1 MKKNY
6 TQLILL
12 LAGIFNLL
20 ATGCA
25 SSDTPAQL
33 ENNNFSFYIKMPDP
47 ITVETKADIGTKEEP
62 ITVNDVWILQYL
74 ANDNSLFRCLYI
86 DNQSNQITSESS
98 NYLVK
103 IQTPET
109 EDQKFSDVESRF
121 YIIVNG
127 GAELLNDFKGDALVT
142 TNRSEDALKKIMT
155 YIDYKYQATNTTP
168 PGLLTAGP
176 IIYKPTAT
184 SADAETAPTK
194 ADENT
199 GGGSETGTNDGGTN
213 EGGTNDGSNGE
224 EIPAVST
231 DKVVFISRMYRA
243 YAKVKVNIN
252 FQADEKFPN
261 SSFTVTEC
269 TVNNLPSWG
278 SSDNKKIALYTPTNI
293 VGGYPNVEGF
303 ESLTNTYNASNPS
316 FSFYM
321 PENLRGIGKS
331 TSFEDKNKTENGPGR
346 SLEGCTF
353 LTVKG
358 NYIYD
363 STKPSQDPIKV
374 EYTFYLGGNLTN
386 DYNIDRDHLYNLTL
400 NLKGANSADWRVKIT
415 DGNVAVFDE
424 VTEINNKVDF

>member
-47 ITVETKADIGTKEEP
+47 ITVETKADIGTADEP

-86 DNQSNQITSESS
+86 DNQSNQITSESG

-103 IQTPET
+103 IQTPDTSE
-109 EDQKFSDVESRF
+109 EKFSDVESRF

-127 GAELLNDFKGDALVT
+127 GVNLLNGFNGGVDE
-142 TNRSEDALKKIMT
+142 SEEALKKIMT
-155 YIDYKYQATNTTP
+155 FIDYNYQSKNP

-176 IIYKPTAT
+176 IAYKPTTT
-184 SADAETAPTK
+184 STDAETDPTK

-213 EGGTNDGSNGE
+213 EE
-224 EIPAVST
+224 ENPAAST

-261 SSFTVTEC
+261 SSFTVMEC
-269 TVNNLPSWG
+269 TVTNLPSWG
-278 SSDNKKIALYTPTNI
+278 SSSDKTIALYTPTTTA
-293 VGGYPNVEGF
+293 GGYPEVKGF
-303 ESLTNTYNASNPS
+303 ETLTLSYGNETNPS

-321 PENLRGIGKS
+321 PENLRGIGQG
-331 TSFEDKNKTENGPGR
+331 TSFEDKNKSGNGPGTSG
-346 SLEGCTF
+346 SLEGCTY

-358 NYIYD
+358 EYRYERTQN
-363 STKPSQDPIKV
+363 PIKV

-386 DYNIDRDHLYNLTL
+386 DYNIERDHLYNLTL

>member
-20 ATGCA
+20 ATGCT

-47 ITVETKADIGTKEEP
+47 ITVETKADIGTADEP

-74 ANDNSLFRCLYI
+74 ANGTLSQCLYI
-86 DNQSNQITSESS
+86 DDKYKITSEDN

-103 IQTPET
+103 IQTPDTPDER
-109 EDQKFSDVESRF
+109 FSDVESRF

-127 GAELLNDFKGDALVT
+127 GAGLLNDFKADAVG
-142 TNRSEDALKKIMT
+142 TNKSEDALKKIMT
-155 YIDYKYQATNTTP
+155 YIDYNYLTTNTTP

-176 IIYKPTAT
+176 IAYKPTTT
-184 SADAETAPTK
+184 STDAETYPTK
-194 ADENT
+194 ADEGT
-199 GGGSETGTNDGGTN
+199 GGGSETGTNEGGTN
-213 EGGTNDGSNGE
+213 EGSNGE
-224 EIPAVST
+224 ENPAAST

-243 YAKVKVNIN
+243 YAKVKVDIN

-278 SSDNKKIALYTPTNI
+278 SAENNTIALYTPAITDA
-293 VGGYPNVEGF
+293 GYPTTDKVT
-303 ESLTNTYNASNPS
+303 ESLKFTSSNSS

-363 STKPSQDPIKV
+363 STKPSQNPIKV

-386 DYNIDRDHLYNLTL
+386 DYNIERDHLYNLTL

>member
-20 ATGCA
+20 ATGCT
-25 SSDTPAQL
+25 SSDTPAQP

-47 ITVETKADIGTKEEP
+47 ITVETKADIGTADEP

-86 DNQSNQITSESS
+86 DNQSNQITSEGG

-127 GAELLNDFKGDALVT
+127 GTGLLDDFKADAVGT
-142 TNRSEDALKKIMT
+142 DKSEDALKKIMT
-155 YIDYKYQATNTTP
+155 FIDYKYQATNSIP

-176 IIYKPTAT
+176 IIYKPTTT
-184 SADAETAPTK
+184 STDADTDSTK

-224 EIPAVST
+224 EAPAVST

-243 YAKVKVNIN
+243 YAKVKVNIK
-252 FQADEKFPN
+252 FTADAKFPN

-293 VGGYPNVEGF
+293 EGGYPDVEGF
-303 ESLTNTYNASNPS
+303 ESLTKTYNESNPS

-321 PENLRGIGKS
+321 PENLRGTGKS
-331 TSFEDKNKTENGPGR
+331 TSFEDKNKSGNGPGTSG
-346 SLEGCTF
+346 SLEGCTY

-358 NYIYD
+358 EYRYER
-363 STKPSQDPIKV
+363 TQDPIKV

-386 DYNIDRDHLYNLTL
+386 DYNIERDHLYNLTL

>member
-20 ATGCA
+20 ATGCT
-25 SSDTPAQL
+25 SSDTPAQP

-47 ITVETKADIGTKEEP
+47 ITVETKADIGTQDEP

-86 DNQSNQITSESS
+86 DQSNQITSEGG

-103 IQTPET
+103 IQTPDTPE
-109 EDQKFSDVESRF
+109 EKFSDVESRF

-127 GAELLNDFKGDALVT
+127 GVNLLNGFNGGVDE
-142 TNRSEDALKKIMT
+142 SEEALKKIMT
-155 YIDYKYQATNTTP
+155 FIDYNYQSKNP

-176 IIYKPTAT
+176 IAYKPTTT
-184 SADAETAPTK
+184 STDAETDPTK
-194 ADENT
+194 ADEGT

-224 EIPAVST
+224 ETPAAST

-261 SSFTVTEC
+261 SSFNVTEC

-293 VGGYPNVEGF
+293 MGGYPNVEGF

-321 PENLRGIGKS
+321 PENLRGTGKS
-331 TSFEDKNKTENGPGR
+331 TSFEDKNKSGNGPGTSG
-346 SLEGCTF
+346 SLEGCTY

-358 NYIYD
+358 EYRYER
-363 STKPSQDPIKV
+363 TQDPIKV

-386 DYNIDRDHLYNLTL
+386 DYNIERDHLYNLTL

>member
-25 SSDTPAQL
+25 SSDTPAQP

-47 ITVETKADIGTKEEP
+47 ITVETKADIGTADEP

-74 ANDNSLFRCLYI
+74 ANGTLSQCLYI
-86 DNQSNQITSESS
+86 ADNDKITSEDN

-103 IQTPET
+103 IQTPEN

-127 GAELLNDFKGDALVT
+127 GAGLLNDFKADAVG
-142 TNRSEDALKKIMT
+142 TNKSEDALKKIMT
-155 YIDYKYQATNTTP
+155 YIDYNYQATNSTP

-184 SADAETAPTK
+184 SADAETALTK

-213 EGGTNDGSNGE
+213 DGSNGE
-224 EIPAVST
+224 ETPAVST

-293 VGGYPNVEGF
+293 MGGYPNVEGF

-321 PENLRGIGKS
+321 PENLRGTGKS
-331 TSFEDKNKTENGPGR
+331 TSFEDKNKSGNGPGTSG
-346 SLEGCTF
+346 SLEGCTY

-358 NYIYD
+358 EYRYER
-363 STKPSQDPIKV
+363 TQDPIKV

-386 DYNIDRDHLYNLTL
+386 DYNIERDHLYNLTL

>member
-20 ATGCA
+20 ATGCT
-25 SSDTPAQL
+25 STDTPAQPT
-33 ENNNFSFYIKMPDP
+33 NNNFSFYIKMPDP

-74 ANDNSLFRCLYI
+74 NDNSLFRCLYI
-86 DNQSNQITSESS
+86 NNTDQIT
-98 NYLVK
+98 NHGDYLVK

-127 GAELLNDFKGDALVT
+127 GAELLNDFKADAT
-142 TNRSEDALKKIMT
+142 GKNKSEDALKKIMT
-155 YIDYKYQATNTTP
+155 YIDYKYQATNSIP

-176 IIYKPTAT
+176 IVYKPTTT
-184 SADAETAPTK
+184 SADAETEPTK

-199 GGGSETGTNDGGTN
+199 GGGSETGKNEGGTN
-213 EGGTNDGSNGE
+213 EGGTNEGSNGE
-224 EIPAVST
+224 ETPAVST

-252 FQADEKFPN
+252 FKADEKFPN

-269 TVNNLPSWG
+269 TVTNLPSWG
-278 SSDNKKIALYTPTNI
+278 SSSDKTIALYTPATTAD
-293 VGGYPNVEGF
+293 GYPAIEKVTG
-303 ESLTNTYNASNPS
+303 SLTFKSTDIIDSS

-331 TSFEDKNKTENGPGR
+331 TSFGDKNKPGNGPGMSG
-346 SLEGCTF
+346 SLEGCTY

-358 NYIYD
+358 DYIYD

-374 EYTFYLGGNLTN
+374 EYTFYLGGNLIN
-386 DYNIDRDHLYNLTL
+386 DYNIERDHLYNLTL

-424 VTEINNKVDF
+424 VTEINNEVDF

>member
-20 ATGCA
+20 ATGCT
-25 SSDTPAQL
+25 SSDTPAQPA
-33 ENNNFSFYIKMPDP
+33 NNNFSFYIKMPDP
-47 ITVETKADIGTKEEP
+47 ITVETKADIGTADEP

-74 ANDNSLFRCLYI
+74 ANGTLSQCLYI
-86 DNQSNQITSESS
+86 DDKYKITSEDN

-103 IQTPET
+103 IQTPDTPDER
-109 EDQKFSDVESRF
+109 FSDVESRF

-127 GAELLNDFKGDALVT
+127 GAGLLNDFKAEAVVT
-142 TNRSEDALKKIMT
+142 DKTEAALKKIMT
-155 YIDYKYQATNTTP
+155 YIDYNYLTTNTTP

-176 IIYKPTAT
+176 IAYKPTTT
-184 SADAETAPTK
+184 STDAETYPTK
-194 ADENT
+194 ADEGT
-199 GGGSETGTNDGGTN
+199 GGGSETGTNEGGTN
-213 EGGTNDGSNGE
+213 EGSNGE
-224 EIPAVST
+224 ENPAAST

-243 YAKVKVNIN
+243 YAKVKVDIN

-278 SSDNKKIALYTPTNI
+278 SAENNTIALYTPAITDA
-293 VGGYPNVEGF
+293 GYPTTDKVT
-303 ESLTNTYNASNPS
+303 ESLKFSSSNSS

-363 STKPSQDPIKV
+363 STKPSQNPIKV

-386 DYNIDRDHLYNLTL
+386 DYNIERDHLYNLTL

>member
-20 ATGCA
+20 ATGCT
-25 SSDTPAQL
+25 SSDTPAQPA
-33 ENNNFSFYIKMPDP
+33 NNNFSFYIKMPDP
-47 ITVETKADIGTKEEP
+47 ITVETKAEIGTKEEP

-74 ANDNSLFRCLYI
+74 NDNSLFRCLYI
-86 DNQSNQITSESS
+86 DQSSQITSEGG

-103 IQTPET
+103 IQTPDTPE
-109 EDQKFSDVESRF
+109 EKFSDVESRF

-127 GAELLNDFKGDALVT
+127 GEGLLNDFKTDALRT
-142 TNRSEDALKKIMT
+142 TDKSEEALKKIMT
-155 YIDYKYQATNTTP
+155 YIDYSYQTTNPTP

-176 IIYKPTAT
+176 IAYKPTTT
-184 SADAETAPTK
+184 STDAETDPTK

-199 GGGSETGTNDGGTN
+199 DGESETGTNDGGTN
-213 EGGTNDGSNGE
+213 EGGTNEGSNGE
-224 EIPAVST
+224 ENPAAST

-243 YAKVKVNIN
+243 YAKVNVDIK
-252 FQADEKFPN
+252 FTADAKFPN

-293 VGGYPNVEGF
+293 VGGYPNVEGL
-303 ESLTNTYNASNPS
+303 ESLTKTYNESNPS

-321 PENLRGIGKS
+321 PENLRGIGQG
-331 TSFEDKNKTENGPGR
+331 TSFEDKNKPGNGPGNSG
-346 SLEGCTF
+346 SLDGCTY

-358 NYIYD
+358 DYKYE
-363 STKPSQDPIKV
+363 STQNPIKV
-374 EYTFYLGGNLTN
+374 EYTFYLGGNLIN
-386 DYNIDRDHLYNLTL
+386 DYNIERDHLYNLTL

-424 VTEINNKVDF
+424 VTEINNKIDF

>member
-25 SSDTPAQL
+25 SSDTPAQP

-74 ANDNSLFRCLYI
+74 ANGTLSQCLYI
-86 DNQSNQITSESS
+86 DDKYKITSEDN

-103 IQTPET
+103 IQTPDTPDER
-109 EDQKFSDVESRF
+109 FSDVESRF

-127 GAELLNDFKGDALVT
+127 GAGLLNDFKAEAVVT
-142 TNRSEDALKKIMT
+142 DKTEAALKKIMT
-155 YIDYKYQATNTTP
+155 YIDYNYLTTNTTP

-176 IIYKPTAT
+176 IAYKPTTT
-184 SADAETAPTK
+184 SADAETYPTK
-194 ADENT
+194 ADEGT
-199 GGGSETGTNDGGTN
+199 GGGSETGTNEGGTN
-213 EGGTNDGSNGE
+213 EGSNGE
-224 EIPAVST
+224 ENPAAST

-278 SSDNKKIALYTPTNI
+278 SAENNTIALYTPAITDA
-293 VGGYPNVEGF
+293 GYPTTDKVT
-303 ESLTNTYNASNPS
+303 ESLKFSSSNSS

-363 STKPSQDPIKV
+363 STKPSQNPIKV

-386 DYNIDRDHLYNLTL
+386 DYNIERDHLYNLTL

>member
-25 SSDTPAQL
+25 SSDTPAQP

-47 ITVETKADIGTKEEP
+47 ITVETKADIGTQDEP

-74 ANDNSLFRCLYI
+74 ANGTLSQCLYI
-86 DNQSNQITSESS
+86 ADNDKITSEDN

-103 IQTPET
+103 IQTPEN

-127 GAELLNDFKGDALVT
+127 GAGLLNDFKADAVG
-142 TNRSEDALKKIMT
+142 TNKSEDALKKIMT
-155 YIDYKYQATNTTP
+155 YIDYNYQATNSTP

-184 SADAETAPTK
+184 SADAETALTK

-224 EIPAVST
+224 ETPAVST

-269 TVNNLPSWG
+269 TVTNLPSWG
-278 SSDNKKIALYTPTNI
+278 SSSDKTIALYTPATTAD
-293 VGGYPNVEGF
+293 GYPAIEKVTG
-303 ESLTNTYNASNPS
+303 SLTFKSTDIIDSS

-331 TSFEDKNKTENGPGR
+331 TSFGDKNKPGNGPGMSG
-346 SLEGCTF
+346 SLEGCTY

-358 NYIYD
+358 DYIYD
-363 STKPSQDPIKV
+363 SGQSPIKV

-386 DYNIDRDHLYNLTL
+386 DYNIERDHLYNLTL

-424 VTEINNKVDF
+424 VTEINNEVDF

>member
-47 ITVETKADIGTKEEP
+47 ITVETKADIGTADEP

-74 ANDNSLFRCLYI
+74 ANGTLSQCLYI
-86 DNQSNQITSESS
+86 DDKYKITSEDN

-103 IQTPET
+103 IQTPDTPDER
-109 EDQKFSDVESRF
+109 FSDVESRF

-127 GAELLNDFKGDALVT
+127 GAGLLNDFKAEAVVT
-142 TNRSEDALKKIMT
+142 DKTEAALKKIMT
-155 YIDYKYQATNTTP
+155 YIDYNYLTTNTTP

-176 IIYKPTAT
+176 IAYKPTTT
-184 SADAETAPTK
+184 STDAETYPTK
-194 ADENT
+194 ADEGT
-199 GGGSETGTNDGGTN
+199 GGGSETGTNEGGTN
-213 EGGTNDGSNGE
+213 EGSNGE
-224 EIPAVST
+224 ENPAAST

-252 FQADEKFPN
+252 FQADEKFPY

-269 TVNNLPSWG
+269 TVTNLPSWG
-278 SSDNKKIALYTPTNI
+278 SSSDKTIALYTPTTTA
-293 VGGYPNVEGF
+293 GGYPEVKGF
-303 ESLTNTYNASNPS
+303 KTLTFSYSNETNPS

-321 PENLRGIGKS
+321 PENLRGIGQG
-331 TSFEDKNKTENGPGR
+331 TSFEDKNKSGNGPGTSG
-346 SLEGCTF
+346 SLEGCTY

-358 NYIYD
+358 EYRYER
-363 STKPSQDPIKV
+363 TQDPIKV

-386 DYNIDRDHLYNLTL
+386 DYNIERDHLYNLTL

>member
-25 SSDTPAQL
+25 SSDTPAQP

-47 ITVETKADIGTKEEP
+47 ITVETKADIGTADEP

-74 ANDNSLFRCLYI
+74 ANGTLSQCLYI
-86 DNQSNQITSESS
+86 DDKYKITSEDN

-103 IQTPET
+103 IQTPEN

-127 GAELLNDFKGDALVT
+127 GAGLLNDFKAEAVVT
-142 TNRSEDALKKIMT
+142 DKTEAALKKIMT
-155 YIDYKYQATNTTP
+155 YIDYNYQATNSTP

-176 IIYKPTAT
+176 IAYKPTTT
-184 SADAETAPTK
+184 STDAETYPTK
-194 ADENT
+194 ADEGT

-213 EGGTNDGSNGE
+213 EGGTNEGSNGE
-224 EIPAVST
+224 ENPAAST

-243 YAKVKVNIN
+243 YAKVKVDIN

-278 SSDNKKIALYTPTNI
+278 SAENNTIALYTPAITDA
-293 VGGYPNVEGF
+293 GYPTTDKVT
-303 ESLTNTYNASNPS
+303 ESLKFSSSNSS

-358 NYIYD
+358 DYIYD
-363 STKPSQDPIKV
+363 STKPSQNPIKV

-386 DYNIDRDHLYNLTL
+386 DYNIERDHLYNLTL

>member
-20 ATGCA
+20 ATGCT
-25 SSDTPAQL
+25 SSDTPAQP

-74 ANDNSLFRCLYI
+74 ANGTLSQCLYI
-86 DNQSNQITSESS
+86 DDKYKITSEDN

-103 IQTPET
+103 IQTPDTPDER
-109 EDQKFSDVESRF
+109 FSDVESRF

-127 GAELLNDFKGDALVT
+127 GAGLLNDFKAEAVVT
-142 TNRSEDALKKIMT
+142 DKTEAALKKIMT
-155 YIDYKYQATNTTP
+155 YIDYNYLTTNTTP

-176 IIYKPTAT
+176 IAYKPTTT
-184 SADAETAPTK
+184 STDAETYPTK
-194 ADENT
+194 ADEGT
-199 GGGSETGTNDGGTN
+199 GGGSETGTNEGGTN
-213 EGGTNDGSNGE
+213 EGSNGE
-224 EIPAVST
+224 ENPAAST

-278 SSDNKKIALYTPTNI
+278 SAENNTIALYTPAITDA
-293 VGGYPNVEGF
+293 GYPTTDKVT
-303 ESLTNTYNASNPS
+303 ESLKFSSSNSS

-363 STKPSQDPIKV
+363 STKPSQNPIKV

-386 DYNIDRDHLYNLTL
+386 DYNIERDHLYNLML

>member
-12 LAGIFNLL
+12 LAGIINPL
-20 ATGCA
+20 ATGCT
-25 SSDTPAQL
+25 SSDTPAQPA
-33 ENNNFSFYIKMPDP
+33 NNNFSFYIKMPDP
-47 ITVETKADIGTKEEP
+47 ITVETKAEIGTKEEP

-74 ANDNSLFRCLYI
+74 NDNSLFRCLYI
-86 DNQSNQITSESS
+86 DQSSQITSEGG

-103 IQTPET
+103 IQTPDTPE
-109 EDQKFSDVESRF
+109 EKFSDVESRF

-127 GAELLNDFKGDALVT
+127 GEGLLNDFKTDALRT
-142 TNRSEDALKKIMT
+142 TDKSEEALKKIMT
-155 YIDYKYQATNTTP
+155 YIDYSYQTTNPTP

-176 IIYKPTAT
+176 IAYKPTTT
-184 SADAETAPTK
+184 STDTETDPTK

-199 GGGSETGTNDGGTN
+199 DGESETGTNDGGTN
-213 EGGTNDGSNGE
+213 EGGTNEGSNGE
-224 EIPAVST
+224 ENPAAST

-243 YAKVKVNIN
+243 YAKVNVDIK
-252 FQADEKFPN
+252 FTADAKFPN

-293 VGGYPNVEGF
+293 VGGYPNVEGL
-303 ESLTNTYNASNPS
+303 ESLTKTYNESNPS

-321 PENLRGIGKS
+321 PENLRGIGQG
-331 TSFEDKNKTENGPGR
+331 TSFEDKNKPGNGPGNSG
-346 SLEGCTF
+346 SLDGCTY

-358 NYIYD
+358 DYKYE
-363 STKPSQDPIKV
+363 STQNPIKV
-374 EYTFYLGGNLTN
+374 EYTFYLGGNLIN
-386 DYNIDRDHLYNLTL
+386 DYNIERDHLYNLTL

-424 VTEINNKVDF
+424 VTEINNKIDF

>member
-20 ATGCA
+20 ATGCT
-25 SSDTPAQL
+25 SSDTPAQP

-47 ITVETKADIGTKEEP
+47 ITVETKADIGTADEP

-74 ANDNSLFRCLYI
+74 ANGTLSQCLYI
-86 DNQSNQITSESS
+86 DDKYKITSEDN

-103 IQTPET
+103 IQTPDTPDER
-109 EDQKFSDVESRF
+109 FSDVESRF

-127 GAELLNDFKGDALVT
+127 GAGLLNDFKAEAVVT
-142 TNRSEDALKKIMT
+142 DKTEAALKKIMT
-155 YIDYKYQATNTTP
+155 YIDYNYLTTNTTP

-176 IIYKPTAT
+176 IAYKPTTT
-184 SADAETAPTK
+184 STDAETYPTK
-194 ADENT
+194 ADEGT
-199 GGGSETGTNDGGTN
+199 GGGSETGTNEGGTN
-213 EGGTNDGSNGE
+213 EGGTNEGSNGE
-224 EIPAVST
+224 ENPAAST

-243 YAKVKVNIN
+243 YAKVKVDIN

-278 SSDNKKIALYTPTNI
+278 SAENNTIALYTPAITDA
-293 VGGYPNVEGF
+293 GYPTTDKVT
-303 ESLTNTYNASNPS
+303 ESLKFSSSNSS

-363 STKPSQDPIKV
+363 STKPSQNPIKV

-386 DYNIDRDHLYNLTL
+386 DYNIERDHLYNLML

>member
-25 SSDTPAQL
+25 SSDTPAQP

-47 ITVETKADIGTKEEP
+47 ITVETKADIGTADEP

-74 ANDNSLFRCLYI
+74 ANGTLSQCLYI
-86 DNQSNQITSESS
+86 DDKYKITSEDN

-103 IQTPET
+103 IQTPDTPDER
-109 EDQKFSDVESRF
+109 FSDVESRF

-127 GAELLNDFKGDALVT
+127 GAGLLNDFKAEAVVT
-142 TNRSEDALKKIMT
+142 DKTEAALKKIMT
-155 YIDYKYQATNTTP
+155 YIDYNYLTTNTTP

-176 IIYKPTAT
+176 IAYKPTTT
-184 SADAETAPTK
+184 STDAETYPTK
-194 ADENT
+194 ADEGT
-199 GGGSETGTNDGGTN
+199 GGGSETGTNEGGTN
-213 EGGTNDGSNGE
+213 EGSNGE
-224 EIPAVST
+224 ENPAAST

-252 FQADEKFPN
+252 FQADEKFPY

-269 TVNNLPSWG
+269 TVTNLPSWG
-278 SSDNKKIALYTPTNI
+278 SSSDKTIALYTPTTTA
-293 VGGYPNVEGF
+293 GGYPEVKGF
-303 ESLTNTYNASNPS
+303 KTLTFSYSNETNPS

-321 PENLRGIGKS
+321 PENLRGIGQG
-331 TSFEDKNKTENGPGR
+331 TSFEDKNKSGNGPGTSG
-346 SLEGCTF
+346 SLEGCTY

-358 NYIYD
+358 EYRYER
-363 STKPSQDPIKV
+363 TQDPIKV
-374 EYTFYLGGNLTN
+374 EYTFYLGGNLIN
-386 DYNIDRDHLYNLTL
+386 DYNIERDHLYNLTL

-424 VTEINNKVDF
+424 VTEINNNVDF

>member
-20 ATGCA
+20 ATGCTP
-25 SSDTPAQL
+25 SDTPAQPA
-33 ENNNFSFYIKMPDP
+33 NNNFCFYIKMPDP
-47 ITVETKADIGTKEEP
+47 ITVETKADIGTADEP

-74 ANDNSLFRCLYI
+74 ANGTLSQCLYI
-86 DNQSNQITSESS
+86 DEIDKITSEDK

-109 EDQKFSDVESRF
+109 EDQKFSDVESHF

-127 GAELLNDFKGDALVT
+127 GAELLNGFKGGVDD
-142 TNRSEDALKKIMT
+142 SENALKMINT
-155 YIDYKYQATNTTP
+155 FIEYQATNPTP

-176 IIYKPTAT
+176 ITYKPTTT
-184 SADAETAPTK
+184 STDAETDPTK

-199 GGGSETGTNDGGTN
+199 DGGSETGTNDGGTN
-213 EGGTNDGSNGE
+213 EGDTNEGSNGE
-224 EIPAVST
+224 ENPAAST

-243 YAKVKVNIN
+243 YAKVNVDIK
-252 FQADEKFPN
+252 FTADAKFPN

-278 SSDNKKIALYTPTNI
+278 NSSDKTIALYTPTTTA
-293 VGGYPNVEGF
+293 GGYPTTDKVT
-303 ESLTNTYNASNPS
+303 ESLKFSSSNSS

-321 PENLRGIGKS
+321 PENLRGIGQG
-331 TSFEDKNKTENGPGR
+331 TSFEDKNKPENGPGG
-346 SLEGCTF
+346 SLDGCTY

-358 NYIYD
+358 DYKYE
-363 STKPSQDPIKV
+363 STQDPIKV
-374 EYTFYLGGNLTN
+374 EYTFYLGGNLIN
-386 DYNIDRDHLYNLTL
+386 DYNIERDHLYNLTL

-424 VTEINNKVDF
+424 VTEINNEIDF

>member
-20 ATGCA
+20 ATGCT
-25 SSDTPAQL
+25 SSDMPVQPA
-33 ENNNFSFYIKMPDP
+33 NNNFSFYIKMPDP

-74 ANDNSLFRCLYI
+74 ANGTLSQCLHIADN
-86 DNQSNQITSESS
+86 DKITSEDK

-103 IQTPET
+103 IQTPDT
-109 EDQKFSDVESRF
+109 EEQKFSDVESHF

-127 GAELLNDFKGDALVT
+127 GAELLNDFKTDALGT
-142 TNRSEDALKKIMT
+142 TDKSEEALKNIMT
-155 YIDYKYQATNTTP
+155 FIDYNYQPKTP

-176 IIYKPTAT
+176 IAYKPTTT
-184 SADAETAPTK
+184 STDAETDPTK

-199 GGGSETGTNDGGTN
+199 GGGSETGTNEGGTN
-213 EGGTNDGSNGE
+213 EGSNGKE
-224 EIPAVST
+224 NPAAST

-243 YAKVKVNIN
+243 YAKVKVDIN
-252 FQADEKFPN
+252 FKADEKFPN

-269 TVNNLPSWG
+269 TVTNLPSWG
-278 SSDNKKIALYTPTNI
+278 SLSDKTIALYTPATTTD
-293 VGGYPNVEGF
+293 GYPAIEKVTG
-303 ESLTNTYNASNPS
+303 SLTFNTDIIDSS

-331 TSFEDKNKTENGPGR
+331 TSFGDKNKPGNGPGKSG
-346 SLEGCTF
+346 SLEGCTY

-358 NYIYD
+358 DYIYN
-363 STKPSQDPIKV
+363 SGQSPIKV

-386 DYNIDRDHLYNLTL
+386 DYNIERDHLYNLTL

-424 VTEINNKVDF
+424 VTEINNEVDF

>member
-20 ATGCA
+20 AIGCT
-25 SSDTPAQL
+25 SSDMPAQPA
-33 ENNNFSFYIKMPDP
+33 NNNFSFYIKMPDP
-47 ITVETKADIGTKEEP
+47 ITVETKADIGTQDEP
-62 ITVNDVWILQYL
+62 IAVNDVWILQYL
-74 ANDNSLFRCLYI
+74 ANGTLSQCLYI
-86 DNQSNQITSESS
+86 DDKYKITSEDN

-127 GAELLNDFKGDALVT
+127 GAELLNDFKGGVDDSESALKMINTFIEYQT
-142 TNRSEDALKKIMT
+142 TNA
-155 YIDYKYQATNTTP
+155 TP

-176 IIYKPTAT
+176 IAYKPTTT
-184 SADAETAPTK
+184 STDAETYPTK

-213 EGGTNDGSNGE
+213 EGGTNEGSNGE
-224 EIPAVST
+224 ENPAVST

-243 YAKVKVNIN
+243 YAKVKVDIK
-252 FQADEKFPN
+252 FTADAKFPN

-269 TVNNLPSWG
+269 TVTNLPSWG
-278 SSDNKKIALYTPTNI
+278 NSSDKTIALYTPTTTA
-293 VGGYPNVEGF
+293 GGYPTTDKVT
-303 ESLTNTYNASNPS
+303 ESLKFSSSNSS

-321 PENLRGIGKS
+321 PENLRGIGQG
-331 TSFEDKNKTENGPGR
+331 TSFEDKNKPGNGPNG
-346 SLEGCTF
+346 SLTGCTY

-358 NYIYD
+358 DYKYE
-363 STKPSQDPIKV
+363 STQSPIKV
-374 EYTFYLGGNLTN
+374 EYTFYLGGNLIN
-386 DYNIDRDHLYNLTL
+386 DYNIERDHLYNLTL

-424 VTEINNKVDF
+424 VTEINNKIDF

>member
-47 ITVETKADIGTKEEP
+47 ITVETKADIGTADEP

-74 ANDNSLFRCLYI
+74 ANGTLSQCLYI
-86 DNQSNQITSESS
+86 DDKYKITSEDN

-103 IQTPET
+103 IQTPDTPDER
-109 EDQKFSDVESRF
+109 FSDVESRF

-127 GAELLNDFKGDALVT
+127 GAGLLNDFKAEAVVT
-142 TNRSEDALKKIMT
+142 DKTEAALKKIMT
-155 YIDYKYQATNTTP
+155 YIDYNYLTKNTTP

-176 IIYKPTAT
+176 IAYKPTTT
-184 SADAETAPTK
+184 STDAETYPTK
-194 ADENT
+194 ADEGT
-199 GGGSETGTNDGGTN
+199 GGGSETGTNEGGTN
-213 EGGTNDGSNGE
+213 EGSNGE
-224 EIPAVST
+224 ENPAAST

-278 SSDNKKIALYTPTNI
+278 SAENNTIALYTPAITDA
-293 VGGYPNVEGF
+293 GYPTTDKVT
-303 ESLTNTYNASNPS
+303 ESLKFSSSNSS

-363 STKPSQDPIKV
+363 STKPSQNPIKV
-374 EYTFYLGGNLTN
+374 EYTFYLGGNLIN
-386 DYNIDRDHLYNLTL
+386 DYNIERDHLYNLTL

>member
-47 ITVETKADIGTKEEP
+47 ITVETKADIGTADEP

-74 ANDNSLFRCLYI
+74 ANGTLSQCLYI
-86 DNQSNQITSESS
+86 DDKYKITSEDN

-103 IQTPET
+103 IQTPDTPDER
-109 EDQKFSDVESRF
+109 FSDVESRF

-127 GAELLNDFKGDALVT
+127 GAGLLNDFKAEAVVT
-142 TNRSEDALKKIMT
+142 DKTEAALKKIMT
-155 YIDYKYQATNTTP
+155 YIDYNYLTTNTTP

-176 IIYKPTAT
+176 IAYKPTTT
-184 SADAETAPTK
+184 STDAETYPTK
-194 ADENT
+194 ADEGT
-199 GGGSETGTNDGGTN
+199 GGGSETGTNEGGTN
-213 EGGTNDGSNGE
+213 EGSNGE
-224 EIPAVST
+224 ENPAAST

-261 SSFTVTEC
+261 SSFTVMEC
-269 TVNNLPSWG
+269 TVTNLPSWG
-278 SSDNKKIALYTPTNI
+278 SSSDKTIALYTPTTTA
-293 VGGYPNVEGF
+293 GGYPEVKGF
-303 ESLTNTYNASNPS
+303 ETLTLSYGNETNPS

-321 PENLRGIGKS
+321 PENLRGIGQG
-331 TSFEDKNKTENGPGR
+331 TSFEDKNKSGNGPGTSG
-346 SLEGCTF
+346 SLEGCTY

-358 NYIYD
+358 EYRYER
-363 STKPSQDPIKV
+363 TQDPIKV

-386 DYNIDRDHLYNLTL
+386 DYNIERDHLYNLTL

>member
-25 SSDTPAQL
+25 SSDTPAQP

-47 ITVETKADIGTKEEP
+47 ITVETKADIGTADEP

-74 ANDNSLFRCLYI
+74 ANGTLSQCLYI
-86 DNQSNQITSESS
+86 DDKYKITSEDN

-103 IQTPET
+103 IQTPDTPDER
-109 EDQKFSDVESRF
+109 FSDVESRF

-127 GAELLNDFKGDALVT
+127 GAGLLNDFKAEAVVT
-142 TNRSEDALKKIMT
+142 DKTEAALKKIMT
-155 YIDYKYQATNTTP
+155 YIDYNYLTTNTTP

-176 IIYKPTAT
+176 IAYKPTTT
-184 SADAETAPTK
+184 STDAETYPTK
-194 ADENT
+194 ADEGT
-199 GGGSETGTNDGGTN
+199 GGGSETGTNEGGTN
-213 EGGTNDGSNGE
+213 EGSNGE
-224 EIPAVST
+224 ENPAAST

-278 SSDNKKIALYTPTNI
+278 SAENNTIALYTPAITDA
-293 VGGYPNVEGF
+293 GYPTTDKVT
-303 ESLTNTYNASNPS
+303 ESLKFSSSNSS

-363 STKPSQDPIKV
+363 STKPSQNPIKV
-374 EYTFYLGGNLTN
+374 EYTFYLGGNLIN
-386 DYNIDRDHLYNLTL
+386 DYNIERDHLYNLTL

-424 VTEINNKVDF
+424 VTEINNNVDF

>member
-25 SSDTPAQL
+25 SSDTPAQP

-47 ITVETKADIGTKEEP
+47 ITVETKADIGTQDEP

-86 DNQSNQITSESS
+86 DQSNQITSEGG

-103 IQTPET
+103 IQTPDTSE
-109 EDQKFSDVESRF
+109 EKFSDVESRF

-127 GAELLNDFKGDALVT
+127 GVNLLNGFNGGVDE
-142 TNRSEDALKKIMT
+142 SEEALKKIMT
-155 YIDYKYQATNTTP
+155 FIDYNYQSKNP

-176 IIYKPTAT
+176 IAYKPTTT
-184 SADAETAPTK
+184 STDAETDPTK

-213 EGGTNDGSNGE
+213 EE
-224 EIPAVST
+224 ENPAAST

-261 SSFTVTEC
+261 SSFTVMEC
-269 TVNNLPSWG
+269 TVTNLPSWG
-278 SSDNKKIALYTPTNI
+278 SSSDKTIALYTPTTTA
-293 VGGYPNVEGF
+293 GGYPEVKGF
-303 ESLTNTYNASNPS
+303 ETLTLSYGNETNPS

-321 PENLRGIGKS
+321 PENLRGIGQG
-331 TSFEDKNKTENGPGR
+331 TSFEDKNKSGNGPGTSG
-346 SLEGCTF
+346 SLEGCTY

-358 NYIYD
+358 EYRYER
-363 STKPSQDPIKV
+363 TQDPIKV
-374 EYTFYLGGNLTN
+374 EYTFYLGGNLIN
-386 DYNIDRDHLYNLTL
+386 DYNIERDHLYNLTL